1 MAAVTLPPAS
11 PTRPRTLVIGS
22 ALGTGAVLMFFGA
35 LFGLYFSRRADTM
48 AWGSEWFPE
57 GAIQLV
63 PGSMNM
69 ATMALSTVTM
79 AWAVYAVIND
89 DRIHSYLAMF
99 LTAVMGI
106 AMINQTVFYFNDIGL
121 PIDHNVA
128 TTLLYVIV
136 GAHMVMTGIAVLWM
150 GLVLL
155 RAFGGQATGRH
166 QDLVISVS
174 IFWYVVVA
182 VYSVIWLF
190 IYVAK

>member
-69 ATMALSTVTM
+69 ATM
-79 AWAVYAVIND
+79 
-89 DRIHSYLAMF
+89 
-99 LTAVMGI
+99 G
-106 AMINQTVFYFNDIGL
+106 
-121 PIDHNVA
+121 
-128 TTLLYVIV
+128 
-136 GAHMVMTGIAVLWM
+136 
-150 GLVLL
+150 VLL
-155 RAFGGQATGRH
+155 RKA
-166 QDLVISVS
+166 LSP
-174 IFWYVVVA
+174 VVA
-182 VYSVIWLF
+182 EVSLTLACPV
-190 IYVAK
+190 VSHPDNSA